1 MGFQT
6 TLVIR
11 NDCLHEIVSDKDF
24 GKKISNAITQGWGR
38 LPVDISSGH
47 CCNASTVVES
57 HHSDGMVVLVAG
69 RGTISRLGY
78 KGDYPTDPQSIKDLK
93 VFLNN
98 VLAEYGLKVVKA
110 TKKGRAA

>member
-24 GKKISNAITQGWGR
+24 GKKISNAITQGWGH
-38 LPVDISSGH
+38 LPVNISSGS
-47 CCNASTVVES
+47 CGNASTVVES
-57 HHSDGMVVLVAG
+57 HHSDGRVVLVAG

-78 KGDYPTDPQSIKDLK
+78 KGDYPTDPQSIKELK
-93 VFLNN
+93 TLLNN
-98 VLAEYGLKVVKA
+98 VCAEYGLRVIK
-110 TKKGRAA
+110 TKKVRS